1 MGLRAGRAVATRLLL
16 LLPQPDS
23 PAALQIAAVRGAVRG
38 AVSTP
43 FRLSEYADAARPV
56 SRSRPSVSGTRRED

>member
-23 PAALQIAAVRGAVRG
+23 PAALQIAAVRG